1 MVDMCL
7 TQSKLVCW
15 SPVLGPQQ
23 SQAVLRC
30 KVKCLFPFGAAL
42 GLRPALVFDSKRCI
56 HVFLQ
61 SVMNFGDVS
70 EGFVFSFGSFAQ
82 KYL

>member
-7 TQSKLVCW
+7 TQPEPVCW

-30 KVKCLFPFGAAL
+30 KVKCLFQSGAAL
-42 GLRPALVFDSKRCI
+42 GSGLLLCSTLRDVYMF
-56 HVFLQ
+56 F
-61 SVMNFGDVS
+61 FGDVS